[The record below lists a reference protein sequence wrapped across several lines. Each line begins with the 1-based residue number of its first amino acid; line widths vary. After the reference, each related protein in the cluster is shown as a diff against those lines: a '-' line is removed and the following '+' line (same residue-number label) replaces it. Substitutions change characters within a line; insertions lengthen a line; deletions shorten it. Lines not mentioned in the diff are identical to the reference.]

1 MAWAGAGGLPL
12 GRGQPPL
19 KLLNVVLVDTGT
31 ITSWV
36 VIFILP
42 INSAL
47 NPILYTIT
55 TASFQERVKGCL
67 QTKQLELHV
76 SHKSSTLVT
85 LQANST

>member
-1 MAWAGAGGLPL
+1 M
-12 GRGQPPL
+12 
-19 KLLNVVLVDTGT
+19 
-31 ITSWV
+31 